1 MTAAMVAQV
10 RLFNR
15 TVRQA
20 IAGATCY
27 GQPPLEPPA
36 DGTVLICVAEP
47 MAGIVLGP
55 LISGF
60 L

>member
-1 MTAAMVAQV
+1 MTAAMVAHV
-10 RLFNR
+10 RRFNR
-15 TVRQA
+15 TVTQV

-27 GQPPLEPPA
+27 SQPPLEPPA

-47 MAGIVLGP
+47 TAGIVGGP
-55 LISGF
+55 LMSAF